1 MQKIRRQ
8 LSILLVFMLVIL
20 GISGCAKKEEASGP
34 SEPIAKTDYLLGTVV
49 TITIYDPVSEE
60 VLDKAFDRIKE
71 IENKM
76 SLNIEN
82 SEVNKINEKAGEDY
96 VKVSDETFNVIERGK
111 YYSKISDENFDIT
124 VGPLVQL
131 WGIGSDDAKLPS
143 KEEIESAKSL
153 INHDNI
159 LLNKSEKKIMLKEK
173 GMKIDLGGI
182 AKGYSAD
189 SVAEVLKEN
198 NVEHAIINLGGNIL
212 TMGSKPTGEQ
222 WKIGIQNPDVERG
235 EYIGIVG
242 VEDKTVVTSG
252 IYERFFEQD
261 GKKYHHI
268 LSPFTGYP
276 IENSISGVSIITTK
290 SIDADGLSTS
300 LFALGVEEGLKK
312 AEQLEDVEVVFVTK
326 DDKVYITSGLKD
338 NFVLTDN
345 NFTLAN

>member
-1 MQKIRRQ
+1 
-8 LSILLVFMLVIL
+8 
-20 GISGCAKKEEASGP
+20 
-34 SEPIAKTDYLLGTVV
+34 
-49 TITIYDPVSEE
+49 
-60 VLDKAFDRIKE
+60 
-71 IENKM
+71 M

-82 SEVNKINEKAGEDY
+82 SEVNKINEKAGIDY

-131 WGIGSDDAKLPS
+131 WGIGSDHAKLPS

-189 SVAEVLKEN
+189 SVAEVLRQN

-212 TMGSKPTGEQ
+212 TMGSKTNGEQ

-252 IYERFFEQD
+252 IYERF
-261 GKKYHHI
+261 
-268 LSPFTGYP
+268 LSKMAKNT
-276 IENSISGVSIITTK
+276 IIS
-290 SIDADGLSTS
+290 
-300 LFALGVEEGLKK
+300 
-312 AEQLEDVEVVFVTK
+312 
-326 DDKVYITSGLKD
+326 
-338 NFVLTDN
+338 
-345 NFTLAN
+345 

>member
-1 MQKIRRQ
+1 MQKIKRQ
-8 LSILLVFMLVIL
+8 LSILLVFVLLVL
-20 GISGCAKKEEASGP
+20 GLSGCAKKEETAVP
-34 SEPIAKTDYLLGTVV
+34 SEPITKTDYLLGTVV
-49 TITIYDPVSEE
+49 TITIYDSVSEK
-60 VLDKAFDRIKE
+60 VLDKALDRIKE

-82 SEVNKINEKAGEDY
+82 SEVNKINEKAGIDY
-96 VKVSDETFNVIERGK
+96 VKVSDETFKVIERGK
-111 YYSKISDENFDIT
+111 YYSEVSDENFDIT
-124 VGPLVQL
+124 VGPLVEL
-131 WGIGSDDAKLPS
+131 WGIGSDHAKLPS
-143 KEEIESAKSL
+143 QEEIDSAKSL
-153 INHDNI
+153 INYEK
-159 LLNKSEKKIMLKEK
+159 LLLDKSTKSIKLKDK
-173 GMKIDLGGI
+173 GMIIDLGGI

-189 SVAEVLKEN
+189 AVAEVLKEN
-198 NVEHAIINLGGNIL
+198 GVEHAIINLGGNIL
-212 TMGSKPTGEQ
+212 TMGSKPTGEP
-222 WKIGIQNPDVERG
+222 WKIGIQNPDIERG

-276 IENSISGVSIITTK
+276 IENSITGVSIITEK

-312 AEQLEDVEVVFVTK
+312 AETLEDVEVVFITK

-338 NFVLTDN
+338 NFVLTDS

>member
-1 MQKIRRQ
+1 MQKIKRQ
-8 LSILLVFMLVIL
+8 MSILLVFVLLVL
-20 GISGCAKKEEASGP
+20 GLSGCAKQEETSGS
-34 SEPIAKTDYLLGTVV
+34 SEPIAKTEYLLGTVV
-49 TITIYDPVSEE
+49 TITIYDSVSEK
-60 VLDKAFDRIKE
+60 VLDKALDRIRE

-76 SLNIEN
+76 SLNIEG
-82 SEVNKINEKAGEDY
+82 SEVNKINEKAGIDY
-96 VKVSDETFNVIERGK
+96 VKVSDETYNVIERGN
-111 YYSKISDENFDIT
+111 YYSKISDEKFDIT

-131 WGIGSDDAKLPS
+131 WDIAGENPRVPS

-153 INHDNI
+153 INHEDI
-159 LLNKSEKKIMLKEK
+159 LFDKSNKKIKLKEK

-189 SVAEVLKEN
+189 SVAEVLREN
-198 NVEHAIINLGGNIL
+198 GVEHAIINLGGNIL
-212 TMGSKPTGEQ
+212 TMGSKTTGEP
-222 WKIGIQNPDVERG
+222 WKIGIQNPDTSRG
-235 EYIGIVG
+235 EYIGIIG

-276 IENSISGVSIITTK
+276 IENSIAGVSIITTK

-300 LFALGVEEGLKK
+300 LFSLGVEEGLKK
-312 AEQLEDVEVVFVTK
+312 AETLEDVEVVFVTK

-338 NFVLTDN
+338 NFVLTDT